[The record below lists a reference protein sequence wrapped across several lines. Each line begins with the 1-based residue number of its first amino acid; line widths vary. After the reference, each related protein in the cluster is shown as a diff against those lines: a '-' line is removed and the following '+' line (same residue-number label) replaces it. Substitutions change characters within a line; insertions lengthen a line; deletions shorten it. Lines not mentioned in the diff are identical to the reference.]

1 MEGGEQ
7 KEQRGV
13 PDSLREAI
21 ERTFAAT
28 AEAGGRAQEL
38 LDEVTRRGQDAREA
52 ITQRGQDA
60 QEASAGV
67 ASRVVEAIEG
77 MRLATRE
84 DVRELEE
91 KLAEL
96 SKRVAA
102 LETRG
107 SEGPNPKVEG

>member
-7 KEQRGV
+7 KEQRGI
-13 PDSLREAI
+13 PEGLREAI

-38 LDEVTRRGQDAREA
+38 LDEVARRGQDARDA
-52 ITQRGQDA
+52 ITQRGQEA
-60 QEASAGV
+60 QEASAG
-67 ASRVVEAIEG
+67 AAARVVEAIEG
-77 MRLATRE
+77 MRLASKE

-102 LETRG
+102 LETKG
-107 SEGPNPKVEG
+107 SKPKVEG